1 MSARELKGVIN
12 LANRIDA
19 VAKATC
25 GNIYNGTVAI
35 CAEEIV
41 KSPNEVID
49 FLLTIIEREEN

>member
-1 MSARELKGVIN
+1 MSGKELKGVID
-12 LANRIDA
+12 LAHRIDA

-49 FLLTIIEREEN
+49 FLLTIIESEES